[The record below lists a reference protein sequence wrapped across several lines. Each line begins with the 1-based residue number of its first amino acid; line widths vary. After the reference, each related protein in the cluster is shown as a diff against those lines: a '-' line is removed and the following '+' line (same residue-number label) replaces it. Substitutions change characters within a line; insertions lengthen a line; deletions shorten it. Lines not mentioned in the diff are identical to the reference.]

1 MTCNNCGSNEY
12 YVDGTFTQWYNS
24 DLDKDQDE
32 LYPLKIT
39 ERLEPKCGGCDK
51 IWEESKC

>member
-51 IWEESKC
+51 IWEESK